1 MLEIE
6 KPKISIIETSEDG
19 SYGKIAI
26 EPLEQ
31 GFGITLGNALRRT
44 LLSSLPGIAVTSM
57 QIEGVQHEFS
67 TIPGVVEDTT
77 DLLLA
82 MKSLKLKSQSKE
94 PKVLRIEKE
103 GAGTVTARD
112 IICDSDIEILN
123 PDLHIATLEKEG
135 RLFMEINI
143 KVGRG
148 YVGADDNKGE
158 DAAIGEIPID
168 SLFSPVVKVNY
179 EVKDKRVGKEADHD
193 LLILEVWTNGSLTP
207 EEAISGA
214 ARLIFNHI
222 TLFVALSDSD
232 IAGVPLVEKEAEKKD
247 QLLEKSIED
256 LDLSVRPYNCL
267 KRADINTVGDLVNHT
282 ELEIMRVRNLGK
294 KSLDEIHEKVAELE
308 LSFRN
313 EDED

>member
-6 KPKISIIETSEDG
+6 RPKISIIETSKDG
-19 SYGKIAI
+19 SYGKILV
-26 EPLEQ
+26 EPLEK
-31 GFGITLGNALRRT
+31 GFGITLGNTLRRT

-82 MKSLKLKSQSKE
+82 MKSLRIKSQSKE

-103 GAGTVTARD
+103 GISTVTARD
-112 IICDSDIEILN
+112 IICDSDVEILN
-123 PDLHIATLEKEG
+123 PDLYIATLEKEG

-148 YVGADDNKGE
+148 YVCACNNKDE
-158 DAAIGEIPID
+158 NTAIGEIPID
-168 SLFSPVVKVNY
+168 SLFSPVIKVNY
-179 EVKDKRVGKEADHD
+179 EVKEKRVGKEIEHD

-214 ARLIFNHI
+214 ARLILNHI
-222 TLFVALSDSD
+222 TLFIALSDSD
-232 IAGVPLVEKEAEKKD
+232 IAGVPLVEKETEKKD
-247 QLLEKSIED
+247 KILEKSIED
-256 LDLSVRPYNCL
+256 LDFSVRPYNCL
-267 KRADINTVGDLVNHT
+267 KRAGIDTVGDLVNNT

-294 KSLDEIHEKVAELE
+294 KSLDEIHGKVAELG
-308 LSFRN
+308 LYFKN

>member
-44 LLSSLPGIAVTSM
+44 LLSSLPGIAVTSI

-82 MKSLKLKSQSKE
+82 MKSLRLKSQSKE

-103 GAGTVTARD
+103 GAGIVTARD

-123 PDLHIATLEKEG
+123 SDLYIATLEKKG

-148 YVGADDNKGE
+148 YVSADDNKDE

-168 SLFSPVVKVNY
+168 SLFSPVSRVNY
-179 EVKDKRVGKEADHD
+179 EVKDKRVGKEKDHD
-193 LLILEVWTNGSLTP
+193 LLILEVWTNGSLTF

-214 ARLIFNHI
+214 ARLLFNHI
-222 TLFVALSDSD
+222 ALFIALSDSD
-232 IAGVPLVEKEAEKKD
+232 IAGVPLVEKESEKKD
-247 QLLEKSIED
+247 QILEKFIED

-267 KRADINTVGDLVNHT
+267 KRAGINTIGNLINHT

-294 KSLDEIHEKVAELE
+294 KSLDEIHKKVAELE
-308 LSFRN
+308 LFFRN